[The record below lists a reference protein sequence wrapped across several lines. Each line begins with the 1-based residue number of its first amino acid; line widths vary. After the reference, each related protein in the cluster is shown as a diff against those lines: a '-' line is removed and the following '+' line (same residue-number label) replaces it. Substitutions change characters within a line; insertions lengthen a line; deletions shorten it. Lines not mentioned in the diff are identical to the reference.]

1 MDRHLRRHQQP
12 VAQRGARARK
22 CVGTVRRTGPFRPC
36 GPAGWV
42 RVVAALLLGV
52 CGLGVAMAAAGGAFR
67 GCTPDVGATGS
78 AQTAPADGE
87 GAGVGSAAPEAGGAF
102 EEAGGGSEAAG
113 AGASGSE
120 SSAPPD
126 AKAADLST
134 ETFLA
139 ELARKSEEAGSAATS
154 EDAGEVAVSWTEER
168 GLVSLASDV
177 LTAYGDIAT
186 ATLATSGYLDL
197 RGNVWAALVQD
208 ARGWV
213 DVVTVTSAADDG
225 SATVHV
231 ARLLASAAPES

>member
-1 MDRHLRRHQQP
+1 
-12 VAQRGARARK
+12 
-22 CVGTVRRTGPFRPC
+22 
-36 GPAGWV
+36 
-42 RVVAALLLGV
+42 
-52 CGLGVAMAAAGGAFR
+52 MAAAGGAFR

-78 AQTAPADGE
+78 AQTAPANGE

-225 SATVHV
+225 SAAVHV

>member
-1 MDRHLRRHQQP
+1 M
-12 VAQRGARARK
+12 
-22 CVGTVRRTGPFRPC
+22 GTVRRTGPFRPC
-36 GPAGWV
+36 GPEGWV
-42 RVVAALLLGV
+42 RAVAALLLGV

-87 GAGVGSAAPEAGGAF
+87 GAGVGSVAAEADGAF
-102 EEAGGGSEAAG
+102 EEAGDGSEVAG

-120 SSAPPD
+120 SSAPD
-126 AKAADLST
+126 AKAADLSA

-154 EDAGEVAVSWTEER
+154 EDTGEVAVSWTEER

-208 ARGWV
+208 ARGWA

-225 SATVHV
+225 SATVRV

>member
-1 MDRHLRRHQQP
+1 
-12 VAQRGARARK
+12 
-22 CVGTVRRTGPFRPC
+22 
-36 GPAGWV
+36 
-42 RVVAALLLGV
+42 
-52 CGLGVAMAAAGGAFR
+52 MAAAGGAFR

-154 EDAGEVAVSWTEER
+154 EDASEVAVSWTEER